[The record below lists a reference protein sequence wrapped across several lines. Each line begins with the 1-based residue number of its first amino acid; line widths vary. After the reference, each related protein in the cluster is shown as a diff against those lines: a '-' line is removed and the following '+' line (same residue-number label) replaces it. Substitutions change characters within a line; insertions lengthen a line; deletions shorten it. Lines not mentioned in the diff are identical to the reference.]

1 MIAAESIE
9 RVRSQVKI
17 QEVVGERVKLERRG
31 RSLTGLCP
39 FHKEKSPS
47 FHVNDE
53 RGFYYCFGCH
63 ASGDAIKFLQEL
75 EGLSFTEAIRQ
86 LAERYGIELIETRS
100 EQERKQ
106 DNEAKRRRD
115 ELFAVNQAAASYFQ
129 QCLKSHELRGYAL
142 TELERRGLHMDKLDA
157 AQAETVEAF
166 KIGYAPAGWDGLA
179 QYLKSAGL
187 SLQAAEKAG
196 LVAPRRTGGGYYD
209 RFRHRL
215 MFAVVDLGGK
225 VCAFSGRM
233 LDNPTDAEWKRVG
246 AQPPSADDRVAK
258 YVNSPETPIYK
269 KRDTVF
275 GLYQARSA
283 IRDKAD
289 CLLVEGNFDVVSLH
303 ANGVRHVVAP
313 LGTAFTEEQ
322 AALIRRYSPQVTV
335 LFDGDA
341 AGKRAAMAS
350 QEPARTA
357 GLTLRV
363 ATLPEGQDPD
373 TLVRSRGASA
383 ILHCANAASGI
394 LEYLIETTLD
404 GLTRSDPQSQG
415 EKIKE
420 VLALI
425 AAQQDPTIRALAQT
439 HADRI
444 AARLGIS
451 DVSTLAALQR
461 AIYRAASPHAGTQTR
476 NPNTPSPQAQTPQR
490 PQLAPPERARSI
502 QRGDAVEREIFGA
515 LVEFPALLDHENVI
529 GLLRHATGNL
539 ALAIV
544 TLRQAGTELPNF
556 LAELDPEFQRL
567 ARERLAAPKCD
578 RLETALELVVS
589 NLRKLAVHESKAKK
603 ALLIEA
609 LRQAQRTGDV
619 DEEMRLLK
627 QLQSS
632 S

>member
-1 MIAAESIE
+1 VISAESIE

-75 EGLSFTEAIRQ
+75 EGLSFTDAIRQ
-86 LAERYGIELIETRS
+86 LAERYAVPLTETRS

-115 ELFAVNQAAASYFQ
+115 ELFAVNQAAATYYRE
-129 QCLKSHELRGYAL
+129 CLGSHELRGYAL
-142 TELERRGLHMDKLDA
+142 AELERRGLNLDKLNPI
-157 AQAETVEAF
+157 QAETVEAF
-166 KIGYAPAGWDGLA
+166 KLGYAPAGWDGLA

-196 LVAPRRTGGGYYD
+196 LVAPRRTGGGHYD

-215 MFAVVDLGGK
+215 MFAVLDLSGK

-246 AQPPSADDRVAK
+246 ASPPSADDRVAK

-283 IRDKAD
+283 VRDRAD

-303 ANGVRHVVAP
+303 AHGVRHVVAP

-335 LFDGDA
+335 LFDGDS
-341 AGKRAAMAS
+341 AGKRAAIAS
-350 QEPARTA
+350 QAPAKAA

-373 TLVRSRGASA
+373 TLVRARGAEA
-383 ILHCANAASGI
+383 INHCARAASGI
-394 LEYLIETTLD
+394 LEYLIESALD

-420 VLALI
+420 VLGLI
-425 AAQQDPTIRALAQT
+425 AQQQDPTTRALAQT

-444 AARLGIS
+444 ASRLGIS
-451 DVSTLAALQR
+451 DVSTLGALQR
-461 AIYRAASPHAGTQTR
+461 AIYRAATPTNSPG
-476 NPNTPSPQAQTPQR
+476 PNRTPQPRKDEPRR
-490 PQLAPPERARSI
+490 PSMAPPERARSA
-502 QRGDAVEREIFGA
+502 QRGDAVEHEIFGA
-515 LVEFPALLDHENVI
+515 LVEFPVLLDNPIVVD
-529 GLLRHATGNL
+529 LFRHTTGNL

-544 TLRQAGTELPNF
+544 TLRQAGNDLTTHLD
-556 LAELDPEFQRL
+556 ELDPTFQRL

-589 NLRKLAVHESKAKK
+589 NLRKLAVHEGKAKK
-603 ALLIEA
+603 AMLIEA

-619 DEEMRLLK
+619 EEEMRLLQ
-627 QLQSS
+627 QLQTSS
-632 S
+632 

>member
-1 MIAAESIE
+1 VISAESIE
-9 RVRSQVKI
+9 RVRSQIKI

-75 EGLSFTEAIRQ
+75 EGLSFTDAIRQ
-86 LAERYGIELIETRS
+86 LAERYGIQLVETRS

-115 ELFAVNQAAASYFQ
+115 ELFAVNQAAATYFQ
-129 QCLKSHELRGYAL
+129 QCLKTHELRAYAL
-142 TELERRGLHMDKLDA
+142 TELTRRGLEMGHLTPI
-157 AQAETVEAF
+157 QAETVEAF
-166 KIGYAPAGWDGLA
+166 KLGYAPAGWDGLS
-179 QYLKSAGL
+179 QYLKAAGL

-215 MFAVVDLGGK
+215 MFAVMDLTGR

-233 LDNPTDAEWKRVG
+233 LENPTEAEWKRVN
-246 AQPPSADDRVAK
+246 ASPPNADDRVAK

-275 GLYQARSA
+275 GLFQARSA
-283 IRDKAD
+283 IRDKSD

-303 ANGVRHVVAP
+303 ANGVRNVVAP

-335 LFDGDA
+335 LFDGDS
-341 AGKRAAMAS
+341 AGKRAAIAS
-350 QEPARTA
+350 QEPAKAA

-373 TLVRSRGASA
+373 TLVRSKGAEA
-383 ILHCANAASGI
+383 VNHCAKAASGI
-394 LEYLIETTLD
+394 LEYLIESALD
-404 GLTRSDPQSQG
+404 GLTRSDPQSQS

-425 AAQQDPTIRALAQT
+425 TQQQDPTTRALAQT

-444 AARLGIS
+444 ASRLGIS
-451 DVSTLAALQR
+451 DVSTLGALQR
-461 AIYRAASPHAGTQTR
+461 AIYRAATPNSSSTQGQPRR
-476 NPNTPSPQAQTPQR
+476 NDGPPKRGR
-490 PQLAPPERARSI
+490 PLAPPEQARSA
-502 QRGDAVEREIFGA
+502 QRGDAVEHEIFGA
-515 LVEFPALLDHENVI
+515 MVEFPTLLDHETVLD
-529 GLLRHATGNL
+529 LLRHATGNL

-544 TLRQAGTELPNF
+544 TLRQTGPELPNH
-556 LAELDPEFQRL
+556 LDQLDVVFQRL

-589 NLRKLAVHESKAKK
+589 NLRKLAAHESKAKK

-609 LRQAQRTGDV
+609 LRQAQKTGDV
-619 DEEMRLLK
+619 DEEMRLLQ
-627 QLQSS
+627 QLQSG
-632 S
+632 